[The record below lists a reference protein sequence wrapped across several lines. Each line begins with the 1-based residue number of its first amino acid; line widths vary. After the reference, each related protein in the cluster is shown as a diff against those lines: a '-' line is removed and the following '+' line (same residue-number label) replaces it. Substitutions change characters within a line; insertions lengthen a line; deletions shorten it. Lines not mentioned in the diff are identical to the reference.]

1 MRQERAWTRHPLV
14 HDQFFHIR
22 VIVGIVTGL
31 SVTRLLTG
39 LARFVQHPSR
49 DHIYLVHLGWALFLL
64 LAIVHFWW
72 FEFGLMHIEQWTFEI
87 YFFVICYA
95 ALYFFT
101 CSILFPDR
109 MDEYSGFADYFHSRR
124 KWFYGLLGGLFV
136 VDLIDTAVKGTAHFQ
151 ALGLEYPIRQA
162 VLVAMAIAAMFIA
175 DRRYHAVFVSL
186 GLIAEI
192 YWILSQFEV
201 LD

>member
-1 MRQERAWTRHPLV
+1 MDPLSA

-49 DHIYLVHLGWALFLL
+49 QHIYPVHLGWAIFLL

-72 FEFGLMHIEQWTFEI
+72 FEFGLERIAQWTFAV

-95 ALYFFT
+95 ALFFFT
-101 CSILFPDR
+101 CAILFPER
-109 MDEYSGFADYFHSRR
+109 MDEYSGFAEYFHSRR
-124 KWFYGLLGGLFV
+124 KWFYGLLGSLFL
-136 VDLIDTAVKGTAHFQ
+136 VDLIDTAVKGADYFAT
-151 ALGLEYPIRQA
+151 LGIIYPIRQG
-162 VLVAMAIAAMFIA
+162 VLFASSVAAMFIA
-175 DRRYHAVFVSL
+175 DRRYHAVFVL
-186 GLIAEI
+186 VGLAAEI

-201 LD
+201 LP